1 MGPALGQPPQLRIPI
16 GRFTNEAVVHADMW
30 AHPSE
35 RTHWQ
40 VGPTCPP
47 NTNSGLIWVKPFH
60 GEEAKSPKE
69 PRRINK
75 KRTKKNK
82 NAQRARRAAA
92 ILHLRRRRRSDGE
105 RVRIRRSGRR
115 KPPPPST
122 GNPPPRRPS
131 PPGAREA
138 RERKEGRD
146 AEGDGW
152 RGRSDRGGEGAHR
165 VVGALHLRH
174 LLLPHA

>member
-115 KPPPPST
+115 KPPPLHGEPAAT
-122 GNPPPRRPS
+122 TPVTPRR
-131 PPGAREA
+131 ARGTRA
-138 RERKEGRD
+138 EGRTRC
-146 AEGDGW
+146 G
-152 RGRSDRGGEGAHR
+152 GR
-165 VVGALHLRH
+165 
-174 LLLPHA
+174 